1 MSDRLDVLLSA
12 RLDDEWT
19 HEERVELEALLE
31 ERPEYAERARAF
43 DAVEARLKSVAEQDV
58 QDEGLAA
65 IYDGLRARLGFDDS
79 VEANEPSS
87 VSSLS
92 VEDVVGAGGIA
103 SSHGTTSLLGQSVV
117 PAVLAAAAAIFLYF
131 VLPMN
136 RPPTGEPAAMAGV
149 ENSGGDTAINDTN
162 TNTNTI
168 TNTKNNAE
176 LEVDLEDELVLVLGY
191 GDEMGDRG

>member
-1 MSDRLDVLLSA
+1 MRS
-12 RLDDEWT
+12 
-19 HEERVELEALLE
+19 
-31 ERPEYAERARAF
+31 ARAF

-87 VSSLS
+87 VPSSS

-117 PAVLAAAAAIFLYF
+117 PVVLAAAAAIFLYF

-162 TNTNTI
+162 TNTNTK
-168 TNTKNNAE
+168 KNANAE
-176 LEVDLEDELVLVLGY
+176 LEADIEDELVLVLGY